1 MLDFYY
7 FVYVIYKYMYIISSV
22 HTVCLCQRTPQAF
35 NVHFNKLDLGFLPFT
50 SQEFY
55 AFEWILWAE
64 VGVLYVFTA
73 AGFH

>member
-35 NVHFNKLDLGFLPFT
+35 NVHFNKLDLGLSALHLT
-50 SQEFY
+50 R
-55 AFEWILWAE
+55 ILCLR
-64 VGVLYVFTA
+64 VNSLS
-73 AGFH
+73 

>member
-1 MLDFYY
+1 MLGFYY

-55 AFEWILWAE
+55 AFE
-64 VGVLYVFTA
+64 
-73 AGFH
+73 